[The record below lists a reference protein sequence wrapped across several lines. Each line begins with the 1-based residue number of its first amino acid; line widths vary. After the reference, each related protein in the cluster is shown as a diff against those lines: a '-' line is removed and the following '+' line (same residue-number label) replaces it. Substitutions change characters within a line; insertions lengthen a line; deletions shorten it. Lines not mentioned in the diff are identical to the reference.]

1 MMAKRQKELTWTF
14 HVGGKQVDELTPEQ
28 LDRMADRLSRAM
40 SLYYSNHMDE
50 YARITAGEK
59 IYGKRK

>member
-28 LDRMADRLSRAM
+28 LDRMAERLSRAM
-40 SLYYSNHMDE
+40 SDYYTAHHEE
-50 YARITAGEK
+50 YKKLIK
-59 IYGKRK
+59 NS